1 MGNEAEV
8 FRGLGRVPK
17 VCRYMSGPRIHL
29 FVIFFSFSDTSRVHI
44 RDVSAPYPCP
54 THIGHMSGKAVA
66 EVEK

>member
-29 FVIFFSFSDTSRVHI
+29 FIIFLFLRYST
-44 RDVSAPYPCP
+44 DVSAPYP
-54 THIGHMSGKAVA
+54 
-66 EVEK
+66 